1 MSLSQNFPS
10 LHPSLMLDFANIK
23 ALDPRITFTRASTA
37 TYYDSNTVA
46 KAEENLLLYSEQV
59 DLWGAPL
66 GGTVSA
72 NTTTAPNGASTADTF
87 VATAGAGLHRIGQNA
102 GTLGTTRT
110 FSIYAKVST
119 HNFIQVYW
127 GSDGTAY
134 ANFNISTGAVGT
146 VGAAATASIVSVGSG
161 WYRCIVTTTS
171 GTADT
176 GVNLIL
182 ISSATAARAESWTTA
197 GTEAVFLWGGQLEQR
212 SSVTAYTPT
221 TAAPITNYIPVLQT
235 AAAGVA
241 RFDHN
246 PITRESLGLLIE
258 EQRTNLLTYSQELDN
273 AAWTKNPN
281 VTVTPNSTV
290 APDGAITADM
300 VTSSGSSGLG
310 LYPGLPTGAN
320 STTYTGSIYAKADTL
335 TTLRFGLAING
346 EAATLYYT
354 FDLSAETATIYQNGF
369 TSNSASI
376 TAVGGGWYRC
386 TVTGTTPAS
395 GVTIITIFPRLLA
408 AGSIFL
414 WGAQL
419 EAGAFAT
426 SYIPTVASQVTR
438 NADAASMTGSNFSS
452 WYRADE
458 GTLFAD
464 FTPYAVTS
472 DSRFL
477 EVGDGSVDNR
487 ILFFGNAPIYYSQV
501 RVAGVNQASLSFA
514 DTFVAGSAT
523 KQATAYKVNDFAFDV
538 NGATV
543 QTDTSGQLPV
553 VSQMRIG
560 GSFGSSG
567 CANGHIRRVVCWPRR
582 LTNAQLQSLTL

>member
-1 MSLSQNFPS
+1 
-10 LHPSLMLDFANIK
+10 MLDFANIK

-127 GSDGTAY
+127 GSDSTAY

-221 TAAPITNYIPVLQT
+221 TTAPITNYIPVLQT

-258 EQRTNLLTYSQELDN
+258 EQRTNLMTYSQELDN
-273 AAWTKNPN
+273 AAWTKQTN
-281 VTVTPNSTV
+281 VTISANSTV
-290 APDGAITADM
+290 APDGTITADT
-300 VTSSGSSGLG
+300 VTTSGISPNL
-310 LYPGLPTGAN
+310 LYPTLATGAN
-320 STTYTGSIYAKADTL
+320 STTYTASVYAKAGTA
-335 TTLRFGLAING
+335 TTFRFGLTINS
-346 EAATLYYT
+346 EIATGYYD
-354 FDLSAETATIYQNGF
+354 FDLSAATATNATSGF
-369 TSNSASI
+369 TSMSASI

-395 GVTIITIFPRLLA
+395 GVTLIGLLYRSFV
-408 AGSIFL
+408 AGSVFI
-414 WGAQL
+414 WGAQV

-426 SYIPTVASQVTR
+426 SYIPTAASQVTR

-458 GTLFAD
+458 GTIFLD
-464 FTPYAVTS
+464 FTPFAVSS

-477 EVGDGSVDNR
+477 EIGDASATNR
-487 ILFFGNAPIYYSQV
+487 LLFYGNAPFYYFQTRISSV
-501 RVAGVNQASLSFA
+501 DEASVSFSTA
-514 DTFVAGSAT
+514 FVAGAAS
-523 KQATAYKVNDFAFDV
+523 KQAGAYKVNDIAFDV

-543 QTDTSGQLPV
+543 SSDTSSRVPRV
-553 VSQMRIG
+553 TEMRIG
-560 GSFGSSG
+560 SSFGG
-567 CANGHIRRVVCWPRR
+567 TFANSHFRRVAYYPAR
-582 LTNAQLQSLTL
+582 LTNAQLQAITTQ